1 MPPMSNTSKVN
12 FIQQASKLSNKYIK
26 NCVDLIEDGAT
37 IPFIARYRKDS
48 TGSMDEVEIESV
60 HTQLSIW
67 NKLEERKKIILKNL
81 EEQNVLTVELKTKI
95 VECYNLIA
103 LEDLFLPFKK
113 KTKTKAAIALEAG
126 LKPLAVAIMK
136 ETDNDPVHFA
146 KKLISN
152 KFPTEQAAI
161 QGAIDIAADWINNNE
176 WIRNRLR
183 KIFNSKAL
191 ISSKLIKGKDI
202 EGEKF
207 SDFLHYSESLNRIK
221 PHRFMALR
229 RGKNLGVL
237 AIGIVPLKADAIDA
251 MQHALVKSKTL
262 YSTLLKKAITQAY
275 SKQLKPALEREVFNR
290 LSETSDRSA
299 VTIFRKN
306 LEQILMTAPLRNKK
320 ILAIDPGFKSGCKLV
335 CLDETGDLQH
345 NETIYPN
352 APQLDSKALNK
363 INTLVRSYK
372 IDAIAIGNGTAS
384 RETEQL
390 IQKIRFDRD
399 IQVFVVSEAGAS
411 VYSAS
416 RIARAE
422 FPNYDVTVRGSVS
435 IGRRLIDP
443 LSELVKIEPKALGV
457 GQYQHDI
464 PMIQLESGLSRS
476 IEYCVNKVGVDINT
490 SSAHLL
496 TYVSGIGPK
505 MAESIVSFRNEQS
518 IFQSKKDILKVSG
531 LGKKAFEQ
539 CAGFIRISNSKNP
552 LDNSAIHP
560 ESYDVV
566 KSISKKLNLPTIDL
580 LGNKDILQTLN
591 AEDFVT
597 EKTGIETI
605 SFILM
610 ELEKPNR
617 DPRKTAKIFQ
627 FRKDLKTIHDLKV
640 GDIVPGIVSNVTGFG
655 AFVDIG
661 IKENGL
667 LHLSE
672 MADEY
677 VSDPHD
683 IVSMN
688 QTIEAKVKS
697 IDLERKRIALSLK
710 GVS

>member
-12 FIQQASKLSNKYIK
+12 FIQQASKLSNKHIK
-26 NCVDLIEDGAT
+26 NCVDLIEDGGT

-48 TGSMDEVEIESV
+48 TGGMNEVEIESV

-67 NKLEERKKIILKNL
+67 NKLEERKKTILKNL
-81 EEQNVLTVELKTKI
+81 EEQNVITVELKTKI

-136 ETDNDPVHFA
+136 ESDNDPVHFA
-146 KKLISN
+146 KKLISS
-152 KFPTEQAAI
+152 KFPTEQATM

-183 KIFNSKAL
+183 RIFNSKAL

-202 EGEKF
+202 EAEKF
-207 SDFLHYSESLNRIK
+207 SDFFDYSESVNRIK

-237 AIGIVPLKADAIDA
+237 AIGIVPLKADSIAA
-251 MQHALVKSKTL
+251 MEHALVKSKTL
-262 YSTLLKKAITQAY
+262 YSTLLKKAIVQAY

-335 CLDETGDLQH
+335 CLDETGALKH

-352 APQLDSKALNK
+352 APQFDSKALNK

-464 PMIQLESGLSRS
+464 PLIQLESGLSRS

-505 MAESIVSFRNEQS
+505 MAESIVSFRNEKS
-518 IFQSKKDILKVSG
+518 TFQSKKDILKVSG
-531 LGKKAFEQ
+531 LGQKAFEQ
-539 CAGFIRISNSKNP
+539 CAGFIRISNAKNP

-560 ESYDVV
+560 ESYNVV
-566 KSISKKLNLPTIDL
+566 KSISEKLNLTTNEL

-617 DPRKTAKIFQ
+617 DPRETAKIFQ
-627 FRKDLKTIHDLKV
+627 FRKDIKTINDLKV

-677 VSDPHD
+677 VSDPND

>member
-1 MPPMSNTSKVN
+1 MSNTSKVN
-12 FIQQASKLSNKYIK
+12 FIQQASKLSNKHIK
-26 NCVDLIEDGAT
+26 NCVDLIEDGGT

-48 TGSMDEVEIESV
+48 TGGMNEVEIESV

-67 NKLEERKKIILKNL
+67 NKLEERKKTILKNL
-81 EEQNVLTVELKTKI
+81 EEQNVITVELKTKI

-136 ETDNDPVHFA
+136 ESDNDPVHFA
-146 KKLISN
+146 KKLISS
-152 KFPTEQAAI
+152 KFPTEQATM

-183 KIFNSKAL
+183 RIFNSKAL

-202 EGEKF
+202 EAEKF
-207 SDFLHYSESLNRIK
+207 SDFFDYSESVNRIK

-237 AIGIVPLKADAIDA
+237 AIGIVPLKADSIAA
-251 MQHALVKSKTL
+251 MEHALVKSKTL
-262 YSTLLKKAITQAY
+262 YSTLLKKAIVQAY

-335 CLDETGDLQH
+335 CLDENGALKH

-352 APQLDSKALNK
+352 APQFDSKALNK

-464 PMIQLESGLSRS
+464 PLIQLESGLSRS

-505 MAESIVSFRNEQS
+505 MAESIVSFRNEKS
-518 IFQSKKDILKVSG
+518 TFQSKKDILKVSG
-531 LGKKAFEQ
+531 LGQKAFEQ
-539 CAGFIRISNSKNP
+539 CAGFIRISNAKNP

-560 ESYDVV
+560 ESYNVV
-566 KSISKKLNLPTIDL
+566 KSISEKLNLTTNEL

-617 DPRKTAKIFQ
+617 DPRETAKIFQ
-627 FRKDLKTIHDLKV
+627 FRKDIKTINDLKV

-672 MADEY
+672 MADKY
-677 VSDPHD
+677 VSDPND

>member
-12 FIQQASKLSNKYIK
+12 FIQQASKLSNKHIK
-26 NCVDLIEDGAT
+26 NCVDLIEDGGT

-48 TGSMDEVEIESV
+48 TGGMNEVEIESV

-67 NKLEERKKIILKNL
+67 NKLEERKKTILKNL
-81 EEQNVLTVELKTKI
+81 EEQNVITVELKTKI

-136 ETDNDPVHFA
+136 ESDNDPVHFA
-146 KKLISN
+146 KKLISS
-152 KFPTEQAAI
+152 KFPTEQATM

-183 KIFNSKAL
+183 RIFNSKAL

-202 EGEKF
+202 EAEKF
-207 SDFLHYSESLNRIK
+207 SDFFDYSESVNRIK

-237 AIGIVPLKADAIDA
+237 AIGIVPLKADSIAA
-251 MQHALVKSKTL
+251 MEHALVKSKTL
-262 YSTLLKKAITQAY
+262 YSTLLKKAIVQAY

-335 CLDETGDLQH
+335 CLDENGALKH

-352 APQLDSKALNK
+352 APQFDSKALNK

-464 PMIQLESGLSRS
+464 PLIQLESGLSRS

-505 MAESIVSFRNEQS
+505 MAESIVSFRNEKS
-518 IFQSKKDILKVSG
+518 TFQSKKDILKVSG
-531 LGKKAFEQ
+531 LGQKAFEQ
-539 CAGFIRISNSKNP
+539 CAGFIRISNAKNP

-560 ESYDVV
+560 ESYNVV
-566 KSISKKLNLPTIDL
+566 KSISEKLNLTTNEL

-617 DPRKTAKIFQ
+617 DPRETAKIFQ
-627 FRKDLKTIHDLKV
+627 FRKDIKTINDLKV

-672 MADEY
+672 MADKY
-677 VSDPHD
+677 VSDPND

>member
-12 FIQQASKLSNKYIK
+12 FIQQASKLSNKHIK
-26 NCVDLIEDGAT
+26 NCVDLIEDGGT

-48 TGSMDEVEIESV
+48 TGGMNEVEIESV

-67 NKLEERKKIILKNL
+67 NKLEERKKTILKNL
-81 EEQNVLTVELKTKI
+81 EEQNVITVELKTKI

-136 ETDNDPVHFA
+136 ESDNDPVHFA
-146 KKLISN
+146 KKLISS
-152 KFPTEQAAI
+152 KFPTEQATM

-183 KIFNSKAL
+183 RIFNSKAL

-202 EGEKF
+202 EAEKF
-207 SDFLHYSESLNRIK
+207 SDFFDYSESVNRIK

-237 AIGIVPLKADAIDA
+237 AIGIVPLKADSIAA
-251 MQHALVKSKTL
+251 MEHALVKSKTL
-262 YSTLLKKAITQAY
+262 YSTLLKKAIVQAY

-335 CLDETGDLQH
+335 CLDENGALKH

-352 APQLDSKALNK
+352 APQFDSKALNK

-422 FPNYDVTVRGSVS
+422 FPNYGVTVRGSVS

-464 PMIQLESGLSRS
+464 PLIQLESGLSRS

-505 MAESIVSFRNEQS
+505 MAESIVSFRNEKS
-518 IFQSKKDILKVSG
+518 TFQSKKDILKVSG
-531 LGKKAFEQ
+531 LGQKAFEQ
-539 CAGFIRISNSKNP
+539 CAGFIRISNAKNP

-560 ESYDVV
+560 ESYNVV
-566 KSISKKLNLPTIDL
+566 KSISEKLNLTTNEL

-617 DPRKTAKIFQ
+617 DPRETAKIFQ
-627 FRKDLKTIHDLKV
+627 FRKDIKTINDLKV

-672 MADEY
+672 MADKY
-677 VSDPHD
+677 VSDPND

>member
-12 FIQQASKLSNKYIK
+12 FIQQASKLSNKHIK
-26 NCVDLIEDGAT
+26 NCVDLIEDGGT

-48 TGSMDEVEIESV
+48 TGGMDEVEIESV

-67 NKLEERKKIILKNL
+67 NKLEERKKTILKNL

-113 KTKTKAAIALEAG
+113 KIKTKAAIALEAG

-136 ETDNDPVHFA
+136 ESDNDPVHFA

-152 KFPTEQAAI
+152 KFPTEQATI

-183 KIFNSKAL
+183 RIFNSKAM

-202 EGEKF
+202 EAEKF
-207 SDFLHYSESLNRIK
+207 SDFFDYSESVNRIK

-237 AIGIVPLKADAIDA
+237 AIGIVPLKADSIDA
-251 MQHALVKSKTL
+251 MEHALVKSKTL
-262 YSTLLKKAITQAY
+262 YSTLLKKAIVQAY

-335 CLDETGDLQH
+335 CLDETGALKH

-352 APQLDSKALNK
+352 APQFDSKALNK

-505 MAESIVSFRNEQS
+505 MAESIVLFRNEKS
-518 IFQSKKDILKVSG
+518 TFQSKKDILKVSG
-531 LGKKAFEQ
+531 LGQKAFEQ
-539 CAGFIRISNSKNP
+539 CAGFIRISNAKNP

-560 ESYDVV
+560 ESYTVV
-566 KSISKKLNLPTIDL
+566 KSISEKLNLPTNEL

-617 DPRKTAKIFQ
+617 DPRKTVKIFQ
-627 FRKDLKTIHDLKV
+627 FRKDIKTINDLKV

-677 VSDPHD
+677 VSDPND